1 MALRGW
7 RLFGVA
13 GTIFAYV
20 AGILLLSIL
29 SLNNPNQRRGRGG
42 GRFGEVKAI
51 DSIQFVDDS
60 NFSFFSSILLV

>member
-7 RLFGVA
+7 RLAGVA

-42 GRFGEVKAI
+42 GRFGEVEI
-51 DSIQFVDDS
+51 IFCFLFFVVP
-60 NFSFFSSILLV
+60 F